1 MKKLIIASM
10 LSLFAVSSMAAGEV
24 KKVCKDKVDA
34 KGAVVK
40 GKDGKPVQECIEIYR
55 KTNDIVHE
63 KLISDVQNIDNAI
76 SMNITEDCQ

>member
-1 MKKLIIASM
+1 M

-40 GKDGKPVQECIEIYR
+40 GKDGKPVQECKKI
-55 KTNDIVHE
+55 KVHKKLEGTPVPE
-63 KLISDVQNIDNAI
+63 KK
-76 SMNITEDCQ
+76 